1 MLLAAPPPGSSTLPA
16 VLRLCGK
23 LDLLDQVWGRG
34 EDGRGWGHWRL
45 QQGSTMNFLQTSTA
59 HKFTC
64 IPFALYA
71 LTVSVA
77 GWDILCHHGL
87 QVLLRLSACGHKV
100 LLFCT
105 MTRCLDLIEEYLTW
119 R

>member
-1 MLLAAPPPGSSTLPA
+1 MGQVSTNLLFAHFFCTVRMSVLPA
-16 VLRLCGK
+16 VPSCAMP
-23 LDLLDQVWGRG
+23 V
-34 EDGRGWGHWRL
+34 
-45 QQGSTMNFLQTSTA
+45 
-59 HKFTC
+59 
-64 IPFALYA
+64 
-71 LTVSVA
+71 
-77 GWDILCHHGL
+77 

>member
-1 MLLAAPPPGSSTLPA
+1 MSVLPA
-16 VLRLCGK
+16 VPSCAMP
-23 LDLLDQVWGRG
+23 V
-34 EDGRGWGHWRL
+34 
-45 QQGSTMNFLQTSTA
+45 
-59 HKFTC
+59 
-64 IPFALYA
+64 
-71 LTVSVA
+71 
-77 GWDILCHHGL
+77 